1 MHVGLMDILFSRV
14 VSTEMAVVAHQ
25 NPMNCRLKYEDAR
38 TRPPKGSLIGTEE
51 IGRRHYLALPFIL

>member
-1 MHVGLMDILFSRV
+1 MHVGLMDILFSRL

-38 TRPPKGSLIGTEE
+38 DEDPK
-51 IGRRHYLALPFIL
+51 R